1 MYVIVKIYSKGVK
14 MFIKITYN
22 NKTYNINKEK
32 LMFVLKKL
40 KSNDIKEEEI
50 GELLEKYSL
59 LDEYFLENINKI

>member
-1 MYVIVKIYSKGVK
+1 

>member
-1 MYVIVKIYSKGVK
+1 MYDIVKIYSKGVK